1 MYADKITESMEKCI
15 KETNRRREI
24 QEKYNEEYGIIPT
37 TIIKEIVDPI
47 HAITLEDNKLTK
59 IKNEEAKLSK
69 KEIEERIK
77 FIESEMRKAAK
88 VFDFEKAIELREL
101 LFELKQM
108 K

>member
-1 MYADKITESMEKCI
+1 MEELTVNKF
-15 KETNRRREI
+15 NF
-24 QEKYNEEYGIIPT
+24 QEVNLIVS
-37 TIIKEIVDPI
+37 IIKLLFISICTV
-47 HAITLEDNKLTK
+47 ITTRKMTKDNKLTK

-77 FIESEMRKAAK
+77 FVESEMRKAAK

-101 LFELKQM
+101 LFELKCM